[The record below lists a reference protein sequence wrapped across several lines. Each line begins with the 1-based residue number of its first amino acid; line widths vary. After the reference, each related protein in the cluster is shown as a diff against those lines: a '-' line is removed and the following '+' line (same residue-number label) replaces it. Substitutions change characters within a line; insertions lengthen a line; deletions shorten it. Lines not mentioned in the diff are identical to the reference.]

1 MFEKKRIKTNTN
13 GRLKNQTVHI
23 ANIKLRWI
31 YKVYIY
37 IYIYISM
44 VCTQVVAI

>member
-31 YKVYIY
+31 YKVYI
-37 IYIYISM
+37 SM